1 MLHALPP
8 ELTCKP
14 CTNTQ
19 LNIRTMP
26 PTGLLS
32 RVVPLRRRLHQ
43 QWVAG
48 GCCGEATY
56 PLKLVIMSATLRTS
70 DFTENKQ

>member
-1 MLHALPP
+1 
-8 ELTCKP
+8 
-14 CTNTQ
+14 
-19 LNIRTMP
+19 
-26 PTGLLS
+26 
-32 RVVPLRRRLHQ
+32 VPLRRRLHQ

>member
-1 MLHALPP
+1 MLSV
-8 ELTCKP
+8 
-14 CTNTQ
+14 
-19 LNIRTMP
+19 
-26 PTGLLS
+26 GLLS

-43 QWVAG
+43 QWVGG
-48 GCCGEATY
+48 GCVGPATY